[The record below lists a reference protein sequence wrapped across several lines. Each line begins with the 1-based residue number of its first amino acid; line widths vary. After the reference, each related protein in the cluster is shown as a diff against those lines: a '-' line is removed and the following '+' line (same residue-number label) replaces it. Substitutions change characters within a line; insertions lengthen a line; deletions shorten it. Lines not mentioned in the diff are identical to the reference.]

1 MEPTDFIRKVEA
13 LRPRACVMTDF
24 STDVARPPCQNLL
37 AYYENLW
44 VARQFAASGIPVIPH
59 IRFLQED
66 WPVKEFYKALPR
78 ELPVCWF
85 DLQSTISGVRLTG
98 QAVNKKDARRKNV
111 EVAVRMLNDFLSEFK
126 VGTAVIYGPRGK
138 RAQELLD
145 AADFPQ
151 DTKITLCPAWRQANQ
166 DDAATPFMTLEDA
179 AKFGEAGE

>member
-1 MEPTDFIRKVEA
+1 MRGNSPRVEF
-13 LRPRACVMTDF
+13 RSFRT
-24 STDVARPPCQNLL
+24 
-37 AYYENLW
+37 
-44 VARQFAASGIPVIPH
+44 FA
-59 IRFLQED
+59 FYNED

-98 QAVNKKDARRKNV
+98 QAVTKKEGRRKNV

-151 DTKITLCPAWRQANQ
+151 GTKIILCPAWRQANQ
-166 DDAATPFMTLEDA
+166 DDGGDA
-179 AKFGEAGE
+179 DYDFGGGGEVRRGGGIIAGIDLTGIR

>member
-1 MEPTDFIRKVEA
+1 M
-13 LRPRACVMTDF
+13 
-24 STDVARPPCQNLL
+24 
-37 AYYENLW
+37 
-44 VARQFAASGIPVIPH
+44 
-59 IRFLQED
+59 
-66 WPVKEFYKALPR
+66 
-78 ELPVCWF
+78 
-85 DLQSTISGVRLTG
+85 TG
-98 QAVNKKDARRKNV
+98 QAVTKKEGRRKNV

-166 DDAATPFMTLEDA
+166 DDAATPFMTLEEA